1 MGARKFI
8 LLTIFVVLL
17 GTSREVWAQK
27 ISIHMNNATLEE
39 VLKKIKKKTKYDMM
53 YQMKDVKEI
62 DSRRSVH
69 FDETELQEVL
79 TFCLQ
84 GLPLD
89 FRIYNQT
96 IIITKKNT
104 VPIPAMRTI
113 KGVIRDEDGITLPS
127 ATILVKGS
135 NRGTISDKNGQFSI
149 RIPEG
154 ENTILITSY
163 VGKKTCYTPITR
175 DDSYSIILETDVSEV
190 EDVIVNGY
198 QVIAKNEMTG
208 ATSTVNAKEIRTPGA
223 TSLEAAFQ
231 GTLNGLEIMIPS
243 GNIGSTGRMKVR
255 GTSTIIGNPE
265 PLIVVD
271 GIIRENIWPF
281 DRNTLYDLLNE
292 NDLSN
297 SARSS
302 IMGNNLSGINVD
314 DIASITLLKDVSATA
329 IYGIR
334 ASNGV
339 IVITTKQG
347 HSTRPGVRF
356 RSDITFSPVPT
367 YHNAKVMNSAQRV
380 ELSKEMIEAGI
391 PIPSFPE
398 EIGYEAAYL
407 KMINKEISY
416 TKFNEEVTRLE
427 QTNTDWFKALGRTA
441 ISQNYHV
448 SFNSGKDG
456 MAYYSSFGYRK
467 ENSAY
472 VGNDRETFTGML
484 NFNYNSSPKFKIAVN
499 LSGYHITTSGYYTG
513 INPEQYALTT
523 SRTITSDQFYAKGK
537 ATLLSYRKNGTY
549 QSVRNRV
556 HFNMLHELRHTGN
569 DNKTSEVNL
578 NAQFTWNLLPYLNI
592 SVTPA
597 YSQGTNDS
605 QLWADAQ
612 SWNVAQLRGCDY
624 NATLSEEIQNLMEY
638 ISPLPTGGILDY
650 TRNTRRSL
658 TVKGQINFR
667 KTWGEETFHS
677 VTATLGVETRKNKYD
692 GKQGIEWGYVRGKR
706 NTLLHDYRSTS
717 DKFQQVQEQFPGI
730 GLVESSDIS
739 QTEHDMKLVDRV
751 ENTFS
756 EYGTI
761 GYTYD
766 SRYTI
771 CINVRNDA
779 SNRFGEHTNNR
790 FYPVWSTGVRWDMH
804 QEKWYPAKPWLNAS
818 TLRVSYGKQ
827 GNVVANV
834 SPKTLVSHVP
844 SDPITNESYLQLEQL
859 PNPNLKWEK
868 TLSWNVGIDLSLF
881 QNNME
886 ISFDYYK
893 KETSDIVVEK
903 EIPIENGFRKMYIN
917 SGAIDSEGYELQ
929 VKLSPLS
936 TRAWSWTVNFTA
948 AYMKDILKRSYTDEP
963 ALERFTN
970 GNAALD
976 GFPVSGFWSI
986 PFIGLSP
993 KNGAPLFAVMD
1004 QVGGEMQKVSG
1015 SLLDYLVYSGDSEP
1029 RVSGGISTTVRYK
1042 RFTLNA
1048 VFNYQ
1053 LEHYKRLNPFIT
1065 SSNNGMLSIPGADV
1079 NASTE
1084 LLNRWQQPGDETRT
1098 RIPAL
1103 STRDEDVSQYLPDNS
1118 LSLGNYNT
1126 VYRYSL
1132 YNRSTERVVSAS
1144 HLRCNRISLNY
1155 QTKIP
1160 RVAEINLGITVTN
1173 PFIIKNH
1180 RLGDQDPEVMSMNA
1194 DSYTPTMKR
1203 QQNYSISA
1211 EFIF

>member
-1 MGARKFI
+1 MDARKFI
-8 LLTIFVVLL
+8 LLIIFVVLL
-17 GTSREVWAQK
+17 GTSREILAQK

-62 DSRRSVH
+62 DNRQSVH

-79 TFCLQ
+79 AFCLQ

-89 FRIYNQT
+89 FYIYNQT

-104 VPIPAMRTI
+104 IPIPTMRTI
-113 KGVIRDEDGITLPS
+113 KGVIQDENGITLPS

-163 VGKKTCYTPITR
+163 VGKKTCHTTVTQE
-175 DDSYSIILETDVSEV
+175 DSYTITLPTDVSEV

-198 QVIAKNEMTG
+198 QIIAKNEMTG
-208 ATSTVNAKEIRTPGA
+208 ATSTVNAQDIRTPGA

-231 GTLNGLEIMIPS
+231 GALNGLDIMIPS
-243 GNIGSTGRMKVR
+243 GNIGATGRMKVR

-339 IVITTKQG
+339 LVITTKQG
-347 HSTRPGVRF
+347 RPHQSSVRF
-356 RSDITFSPVPT
+356 RSDITFSPVPS
-367 YHNAKVMNSAQRV
+367 YRNAKVMNSAQRV
-380 ELSKEMIEAGI
+380 KLSQEMIEAGI
-391 PIPSFPE
+391 PLPRFPE
-398 EIGYEAAYL
+398 EIGYEAAYS

-416 TKFNEEVTRLE
+416 AEFNEEITRLE
-427 QTNTDWFKALGRTA
+427 KTNTNWFKALGRTA

-448 SFNSGKDG
+448 SFNSGKDE

-472 VGNDRETFTGML
+472 VGNNRETFTGML
-484 NFNYNSSPKFKIAVN
+484 NFNYNSSPKFKIVVN

-523 SRTITSDQFYAKGK
+523 SRTITSDQFYTKGK
-537 ATLLSYRKNGTY
+537 ATTLSYRKNGTY
-549 QSVRNRV
+549 KSIRNRV
-556 HFNMLHELRHTGN
+556 HFNMLHELQHTGN

-578 NAQFTWNLLPYLNI
+578 NAQLTWNLLPYLNI
-592 SVTPA
+592 TFTPA

-612 SWNVAQLRGCDY
+612 SWNVAQLRGSDF
-624 NATLSEEIQNLMEY
+624 NATLPEEVQRLMEY

-667 KTWGEETFHS
+667 KTWGEEIFHS
-677 VTATLGVETRKNKYD
+677 VTATLGIETRKNKYD
-692 GKQGIEWGYVRGKR
+692 GKQGVEWGYVKGER
-706 NTLLHDYRSTS
+706 NSLLHDYRSPA
-717 DKFQQVQEQFPGI
+717 DKFQQMQEQFPGI
-730 GLVESSDIS
+730 TLVESSDRPS
-739 QTEHDMKLVDRV
+739 SKHDMTLVDRI

-766 SRYTI
+766 GRYTI

-790 FYPVWSTGVRWDMH
+790 FYPVWSTGIRWDIH
-804 QEKWYPAKPWLNAS
+804 QEKWFPNKSWLNA
-818 TLRVSYGKQ
+818 TILRISHGKQ

-834 SPKTLVSHVP
+834 SPQALVSHVP
-844 SDPITNESYLQLEQL
+844 SDPITNENYLQLEQL
-859 PNPNLKWEK
+859 PNPDLKWEK
-868 TLSWNVGIDLSLF
+868 TLSWNIGLDLSLLE
-881 QNNME
+881 NNLE

-917 SGAIDSEGYELQ
+917 SGAINSEGYELQ
-929 VKLSPLS
+929 IKFTPFSS
-936 TRAWSWTVNFTA
+936 RNWSWNINFTA

-963 ALERFTN
+963 SIEHFTN

-976 GFPVSGFWSI
+976 GFSVSGFWSI

-993 KNGAPLFAVMD
+993 KNGAPLFAIMD
-1004 QVGGEMQKVSG
+1004 QIGGEMQKVSG
-1015 SLLDYLVYSGDSEP
+1015 SLLDYLVYNGDSEP
-1029 RVSGGISTTVRYK
+1029 RVSGGISTTIRYK
-1042 RFTLNA
+1042 RFSLNTM
-1048 VFNYQ
+1048 FNYQ
-1053 LEHYKRLNPFIT
+1053 LGHYKRLNPFIT
-1065 SSNNGMLSIPGADV
+1065 SSNNGMLSIPNADV

-1084 LLNRWQQPGDETRT
+1084 LLSRWQQPGDERRT
-1098 RIPAL
+1098 NIPAL
-1103 STRDEDVSQYLPDNS
+1103 SVQDEDVSQYLPDNS
-1118 LSLGNYNT
+1118 LSQGNYNA

-1132 YNRSTERVVSAS
+1132 YNQSTERTVSAN

-1155 QTKIP
+1155 QMKIP

-1173 PFIIKNH
+1173 PFIIKDR
-1180 RLGDQDPEVMSMNA
+1180 RLGDQDPEVMTMNA

-1203 QQNYSISA
+1203 QKNYSISA

>member
-1 MGARKFI
+1 MVMGARKFI

-17 GTSREVWAQK
+17 GTSREAWAQK

-62 DSRRSVH
+62 DSRQSVH

-79 TFCLQ
+79 AFCLQ

-89 FRIYNQT
+89 FHIYNQT

-104 VPIPAMRTI
+104 VPLPAMRTI
-113 KGVIRDEDGITLPS
+113 KGVIRDEDGIILPS

-135 NRGTISDKNGQFSI
+135 SRGTISDKNGQFSI

-163 VGKKTCYTPITR
+163 VGKKTCYTPITQ
-175 DDSYSIILETDVSEV
+175 DNSYTITLLTDVSEV

-208 ATSTVNAKEIRTPGA
+208 ATSTVNAKDIRTPGA

-231 GTLNGLEIMIPS
+231 GALNGLEIMIPS

-677 VTATLGVETRKNKYD
+677 VTATLGVETRKINTTGNKGLNGVTCEGKGIHYYTITVPRQISFNKY
-692 GKQGIEWGYVRGKR
+692 
-706 NTLLHDYRSTS
+706 RS
-717 DKFQQVQEQFPGI
+717 
-730 GLVESSDIS
+730 
-739 QTEHDMKLVDRV
+739 
-751 ENTFS
+751 N
-756 EYGTI
+756 
-761 GYTYD
+761 
-766 SRYTI
+766 
-771 CINVRNDA
+771 
-779 SNRFGEHTNNR
+779 
-790 FYPVWSTGVRWDMH
+790 
-804 QEKWYPAKPWLNAS
+804 
-818 TLRVSYGKQ
+818 
-827 GNVVANV
+827 
-834 SPKTLVSHVP
+834 SPEL
-844 SDPITNESYLQLEQL
+844 
-859 PNPNLKWEK
+859 
-868 TLSWNVGIDLSLF
+868 DLS
-881 QNNME
+881 NH
-886 ISFDYYK
+886 
-893 KETSDIVVEK
+893 
-903 EIPIENGFRKMYIN
+903 PIY
-917 SGAIDSEGYELQ
+917 
-929 VKLSPLS
+929 
-936 TRAWSWTVNFTA
+936 
-948 AYMKDILKRSYTDEP
+948 
-963 ALERFTN
+963 
-970 GNAALD
+970 
-976 GFPVSGFWSI
+976 
-986 PFIGLSP
+986 P
-993 KNGAPLFAVMD
+993 KP
-1004 QVGGEMQKVSG
+1004 
-1015 SLLDYLVYSGDSEP
+1015 
-1029 RVSGGISTTVRYK
+1029 
-1042 RFTLNA
+1042 
-1048 VFNYQ
+1048 
-1053 LEHYKRLNPFIT
+1053 
-1065 SSNNGMLSIPGADV
+1065 
-1079 NASTE
+1079 
-1084 LLNRWQQPGDETRT
+1084 
-1098 RIPAL
+1098 
-1103 STRDEDVSQYLPDNS
+1103 
-1118 LSLGNYNT
+1118 
-1126 VYRYSL
+1126 
-1132 YNRSTERVVSAS
+1132 
-1144 HLRCNRISLNY
+1144 
-1155 QTKIP
+1155 
-1160 RVAEINLGITVTN
+1160 
-1173 PFIIKNH
+1173 
-1180 RLGDQDPEVMSMNA
+1180 SM
-1194 DSYTPTMKR
+1194 
-1203 QQNYSISA
+1203 I
-1211 EFIF
+1211 

>member
-17 GTSREVWAQK
+17 GTSREAWAQK

-62 DSRRSVH
+62 DSRQSVH

-79 TFCLQ
+79 AFCLQ

-89 FRIYNQT
+89 FHIYNQT

-104 VPIPAMRTI
+104 VPLPAMRTI
-113 KGVIRDEDGITLPS
+113 KGVIRDEDGIILPS

-135 NRGTISDKNGQFSI
+135 SRGTISDKNGQFSI

-163 VGKKTCYTPITR
+163 VGKKTCYTPITQ
-175 DDSYSIILETDVSEV
+175 DNSYTITLLTDVSEV

-208 ATSTVNAKEIRTPGA
+208 ATSTVNAKDIRTPGA

-231 GTLNGLEIMIPS
+231 GALNGLEIMIPS

-472 VGNDRETFTGML
+472 VGNDRETFTGLL

-597 YSQGTNDS
+597 YSQG
-605 QLWADAQ
+605 
-612 SWNVAQLRGCDY
+612 
-624 NATLSEEIQNLMEY
+624 
-638 ISPLPTGGILDY
+638 
-650 TRNTRRSL
+650 
-658 TVKGQINFR
+658 
-667 KTWGEETFHS
+667 
-677 VTATLGVETRKNKYD
+677 
-692 GKQGIEWGYVRGKR
+692 
-706 NTLLHDYRSTS
+706 
-717 DKFQQVQEQFPGI
+717 
-730 GLVESSDIS
+730 
-739 QTEHDMKLVDRV
+739 
-751 ENTFS
+751 
-756 EYGTI
+756 
-761 GYTYD
+761 
-766 SRYTI
+766 
-771 CINVRNDA
+771 
-779 SNRFGEHTNNR
+779 
-790 FYPVWSTGVRWDMH
+790 
-804 QEKWYPAKPWLNAS
+804 
-818 TLRVSYGKQ
+818 
-827 GNVVANV
+827 
-834 SPKTLVSHVP
+834 
-844 SDPITNESYLQLEQL
+844 
-859 PNPNLKWEK
+859 
-868 TLSWNVGIDLSLF
+868 
-881 QNNME
+881 
-886 ISFDYYK
+886 
-893 KETSDIVVEK
+893 
-903 EIPIENGFRKMYIN
+903 
-917 SGAIDSEGYELQ
+917 
-929 VKLSPLS
+929 
-936 TRAWSWTVNFTA
+936 RAA
-948 AYMKDILKRSYTDEP
+948 R
-963 ALERFTN
+963 
-970 GNAALD
+970 
-976 GFPVSGFWSI
+976 
-986 PFIGLSP
+986 
-993 KNGAPLFAVMD
+993 
-1004 QVGGEMQKVSG
+1004 
-1015 SLLDYLVYSGDSEP
+1015 
-1029 RVSGGISTTVRYK
+1029 
-1042 RFTLNA
+1042 
-1048 VFNYQ
+1048 
-1053 LEHYKRLNPFIT
+1053 
-1065 SSNNGMLSIPGADV
+1065 
-1079 NASTE
+1079 
-1084 LLNRWQQPGDETRT
+1084 
-1098 RIPAL
+1098 
-1103 STRDEDVSQYLPDNS
+1103 
-1118 LSLGNYNT
+1118 
-1126 VYRYSL
+1126 
-1132 YNRSTERVVSAS
+1132 
-1144 HLRCNRISLNY
+1144 
-1155 QTKIP
+1155 
-1160 RVAEINLGITVTN
+1160 
-1173 PFIIKNH
+1173 
-1180 RLGDQDPEVMSMNA
+1180 
-1194 DSYTPTMKR
+1194 
-1203 QQNYSISA
+1203 
-1211 EFIF
+1211 

>member
-1 MGARKFI
+1 MDARKFI
-8 LLTIFVVLL
+8 LLIIFVVLL
-17 GTSREVWAQK
+17 GTSREILAQK

-62 DSRRSVH
+62 DNRQSVH

-79 TFCLQ
+79 AFCLQ

-89 FRIYNQT
+89 FYIYNQT

-104 VPIPAMRTI
+104 IPIPTMRTI
-113 KGVIRDEDGITLPS
+113 KGVIQDENGITLPS

-163 VGKKTCYTPITR
+163 VGKKTCHTTVTQE
-175 DDSYSIILETDVSEV
+175 DSYTITLPTDVSEV

-198 QVIAKNEMTG
+198 QIIAKNEMTG
-208 ATSTVNAKEIRTPGA
+208 ATSTVNAQDIRTPGA

-231 GTLNGLEIMIPS
+231 GALNGLDIMIPS
-243 GNIGSTGRMKVR
+243 GNIGATGRMKVR

-339 IVITTKQG
+339 LVITTKQG
-347 HSTRPGVRF
+347 RPHQPSVRF
-356 RSDITFSPVPT
+356 RSDITFSPVPS
-367 YHNAKVMNSAQRV
+367 YRNAKVMNSAQRV
-380 ELSKEMIEAGI
+380 KLSQEMIEAGI
-391 PIPSFPE
+391 PLPRFPE
-398 EIGYEAAYL
+398 EIGYEAAYS

-416 TKFNEEVTRLE
+416 AEFNEEITRLE
-427 QTNTDWFKALGRTA
+427 KTNTNWFKALGRTA

-472 VGNDRETFTGML
+472 VGNNRETFTGML
-484 NFNYNSSPKFKIAVN
+484 NFNYNSSPKFKIVVN

-523 SRTITSDQFYAKGK
+523 SRTITSDQFYTKGK
-537 ATLLSYRKNGTY
+537 ATTLSYRKNGTY
-549 QSVRNRV
+549 KSVRNSV
-556 HFNMLHELRHTGN
+556 HFNMLHELQHTGN

-578 NAQFTWNLLPYLNI
+578 NAQLTWNLLPYLNI
-592 SVTPA
+592 TFTPA

-612 SWNVAQLRGCDY
+612 SWNVAQLRGSDY
-624 NATLSEEIQNLMEY
+624 NATLPEEIQRLMEY

-667 KTWGEETFHS
+667 KTWGEEIFHS
-677 VTATLGVETRKNKYD
+677 VTATLGIETRKNKYD
-692 GKQGIEWGYVRGKR
+692 GKQGVEWGYVKGER
-706 NTLLHDYRSTS
+706 NSLLHDYRSPA
-717 DKFQQVQEQFPGI
+717 DKFQQMQEQFPGI
-730 GLVESSDIS
+730 TLVESSDRPS
-739 QTEHDMKLVDRV
+739 SKHDMTLVDRI

-766 SRYTI
+766 GRYTI

-790 FYPVWSTGVRWDMH
+790 FYPVWSTGIRWDIH
-804 QEKWYPAKPWLNAS
+804 QEKWFPNKSWLNA
-818 TLRVSYGKQ
+818 TILRISHGKQ

-834 SPKTLVSHVP
+834 SPQALVSHVP
-844 SDPITNESYLQLEQL
+844 SDPITNENYLQLEQL
-859 PNPNLKWEK
+859 PNPDLKWEK
-868 TLSWNVGIDLSLF
+868 TLSWNIGLDLSLLE
-881 QNNME
+881 NNLE
-886 ISFDYYK
+886 ISFDHYK
-893 KETSDIVVEK
+893 K
-903 EIPIENGFRKMYIN
+903 YIN
-917 SGAIDSEGYELQ
+917 SGAINSEGYELQ
-929 VKLSPLS
+929 IKFTPFS
-936 TRAWSWTVNFTA
+936 TRNWSWNINFTA

-963 ALERFTN
+963 SIEHFTN

-976 GFPVSGFWSI
+976 GFSVSGFWSI

-993 KNGAPLFAVMD
+993 KNGAPLFAIMD
-1004 QVGGEMQKVSG
+1004 QIGGEMQKVSG
-1015 SLLDYLVYSGDSEP
+1015 SLLDYLVYNGDSEP
-1029 RVSGGISTTVRYK
+1029 RISGGISTTIRYK
-1042 RFTLNA
+1042 RFSLNTM
-1048 VFNYQ
+1048 FNYQ
-1053 LEHYKRLNPFIT
+1053 LGHYKRLNPFIT
-1065 SSNNGMLSIPGADV
+1065 SSNNGMLSIPNADV

-1084 LLNRWQQPGDETRT
+1084 LLSRWQQPGDERRT
-1098 RIPAL
+1098 NIPAL
-1103 STRDEDVSQYLPDNS
+1103 SVQDEDVSQYLPDNS
-1118 LSLGNYNT
+1118 LSQGNYNA

-1132 YNRSTERVVSAS
+1132 YNQSTERTVSAN

-1173 PFIIKNH
+1173 PFIIKDR
-1180 RLGDQDPEVMSMNA
+1180 RLGDQDPEVMTMNA

-1203 QQNYSISA
+1203 QKNYSISA